1 MSWKIS
7 SLFSWFLQEWQ
18 PIKKQNKHFFPLYL
32 LKMCMYWLS
41 NMRNWLISL
50 HFMKVSNSIETK
62 SDYRFKKSWVC
73 SDDIARCN
81 EPVLYTLKVSNFP
94 SSLNHNWTASF
105 LTRQG
110 ILSSWRKLQQVW
122 SLWYH
127 FLQPLSTP
135 GTPQINHLRVFPV
148 SVSQIDYSQID
159 ETPVFWWSAL
169 CSCSWW
175 GPAIP
180 GISSSPPPPGR
191 VLNYRHVEPR
201 AWAFS
206 LGIYSSNIYPHFSAS
221 RCNFLGTTSCVPLSR
236 RVPHSSTSAVP

>member
-1 MSWKIS
+1 MTQITKKNQNRTWEWAEKLVLYSLDFYKNDSPSKSKINIS
-7 SLFSWFLQEWQ
+7 FLY
-18 PIKKQNKHFFPLYL
+18 IYL
-32 LKMCMYWLS
+32 LQICMYWLS

-62 SDYRFKKSWVC
+62 SDYWFKKSWVC

-105 LTRQG
+105 LTGQG

-127 FLQPLSTP
+127 TSMLSSTNTCISSTP
-135 GTPQINHLRVFPV
+135 LRGVSAPVTPQINHLRVFPV
-148 SVSQIDYSQID
+148 GVSQIDYSHIY

-180 GISSSPPPPGR
+180 GISSSPPPQ
-191 VLNYRHVEPR
+191 EE
-201 AWAFS
+201 
-206 LGIYSSNIYPHFSAS
+206 
-221 RCNFLGTTSCVPLSR
+221 C
-236 RVPHSSTSAVP
+236 